1 MLQLRQLLEQA
12 VRFDLIQ
19 LIVGQQSGRM
29 DKESPEET
37 RKLESL
43 SLASDTGGGGEREQ
57 LIALQGVDPLNE
69 FE

>member
-1 MLQLRQLLEQA
+1 MLQLRQLFEQA

-29 DKESPEET
+29 DKEKPEET

-43 SLASDTGGGGEREQ
+43 SLASDTG
-57 LIALQGVDPLNE
+57 ASN
-69 FE
+69 

>member
-43 SLASDTGGGGEREQ
+43 SLASDTGGREREQ